1 MNEITNNIAKA
12 LRDPLKYIAAPIIY
26 LLYSST
32 LILYGY
38 LIQPWMVNKAHKE
51 ISITHFFNRAN
62 GTSIKIVSQRID
74 YCIAYKMQNHLMNGK
89 VEQETWTGTIES

>member
-51 ISITHFFNRAN
+51 YQSLIFLI
-62 GTSIKIVSQRID
+62 
-74 YCIAYKMQNHLMNGK
+74 
-89 VEQETWTGTIES
+89 EQMGRV